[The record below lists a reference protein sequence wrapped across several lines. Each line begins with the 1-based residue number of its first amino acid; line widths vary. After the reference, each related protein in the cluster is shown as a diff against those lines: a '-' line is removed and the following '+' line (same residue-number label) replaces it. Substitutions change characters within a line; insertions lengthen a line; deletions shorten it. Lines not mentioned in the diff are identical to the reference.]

1 MLAKCTY
8 SIVIKIPFRARMLQH
23 FGSVAKWYPLLR
35 FQLPNIFRS
44 ILIDSSDDLKDVS
57 IVADNGSVQVNPNDE
72 ENVLKIRKEIENP
85 LEEHRPEC
93 ECMKIRAEDQTIEG
107 VADEV
112 ADLKA
117 AATSTV
123 HQSKDQDLA
132 LVRKKTEIDKGGDT
146 DNASKD
152 PEGDDLHLESFGKKK
167 KKKKRI
173 TLLDQAEHESKIK
186 TSEAYGD
193 SDYTYDELLQRVYNI
208 MRDRDNASKDPEGD
222 DLDLE
227 NFGKKKKKK
236 KRNTL
241 LDQAE
246 HESEIKTCGANG
258 DLDYTYDELLQRV
271 YNIMRE
277 KNPKMVV
284 GEKKK
289 FVMKPPITWRVGR
302 KNTALINFY
311 DIATTLNRE
320 PNHLQA
326 FLLSELGTTGSI
338 DGNNY
343 LNLKGKFFLM
353 HIKTVLRRYLH
364 EYVFCRTC
372 KSHDTNL
379 IKVERLFFIQCNVC
393 NSKSCVEP
401 IKVGFRAIISRRS
414 KDWIR
419 FKVGRKLYDSPKRV
433 LVKRI
438 DWSIQYFVMI
448 IQ

>member
-173 TLLDQAEHESKIK
+173 TLLDQAEHESEIK

-193 SDYTYDELLQRVYNI
+193 S
-208 MRDRDNASKDPEGD
+208 
-222 DLDLE
+222 
-227 NFGKKKKKK
+227 
-236 KRNTL
+236 
-241 LDQAE
+241 
-246 HESEIKTCGANG
+246 
-258 DLDYTYDELLQRV
+258 DYTYDELLQRV

-433 LVKRI
+433 LVKRS